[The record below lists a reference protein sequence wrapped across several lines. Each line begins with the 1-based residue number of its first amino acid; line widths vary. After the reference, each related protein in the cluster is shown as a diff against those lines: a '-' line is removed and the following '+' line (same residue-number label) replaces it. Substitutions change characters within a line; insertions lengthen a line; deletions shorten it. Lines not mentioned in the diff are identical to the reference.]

1 MVTNS
6 PQGQTMQ
13 GLEKLKKAHELHL
26 RLVSDSTGLLNA
38 NIQQYI
44 YKITEQV

>member
-6 PQGQTMQ
+6 PQGQTMH
-13 GLEKLKKAHELHL
+13 GLEKLQQAQELHL
-26 RLVSDSTGLLNA
+26 RLISDSTGLLNA